1 MECSICRKNKFKNNS
16 EKELHLISDDHIKRI
31 LEPQVW
37 NIVDDM
43 DDKIKELDIADISTK
58 EKNKQIR
65 KLEVQKRQAFRGE
78 KILDFDDYLK
88 RSSNISKSITS

>member
-16 EKELHLISDDHIKRI
+16 EKQIHLISDDHLKRI

-37 NIVDDM
+37 NIKDEI

-58 EKNKQIR
+58 EKYKQIR
-65 KLEVQKRQAFRGE
+65 KLEVQKRQAFTGE